1 MNSSMTVLLLKM
13 YVKLAKVLFVL
24 LIMHSCTTGMRFCVT
39 LDAIAHGASS
49 FEVGSM
55 LASVALFPAF
65 FAITAGRW
73 LDRSGPRPSL
83 ALAICCASAAGA
95 VTLLLPTQTAG
106 LWPLFAACL
115 LVGTAFLLT
124 NTVVQRLTGDV
135 STKETRAM
143 AFTILSVVTASSGLL
158 TPIISG
164 YLVEHF
170 GFSSFYRWVT
180 FSPIAVG
187 LLCLLPFMR
196 QVLPRKVQAGTRR
209 GQAEVGRGKTIDFF
223 KHPAMRAVLGCSV
236 VVSVAWEVGNLL
248 IPVYCA
254 SVKLSPSDIGW
265 VLGSFSAAS
274 FAVRLL
280 MPWLMRHMREW
291 SMIGLTLLISA
302 CAFLLF
308 PCFEN
313 AYALMACSFLLGLG
327 LGASLPNMMSLV
339 YRLAPQ
345 GRVGEAIGL
354 RLMMI
359 NSSKATFPIAMG
371 ALGTVIGIGATLW
384 GLALFVFSGFIFA
397 LRSRDVVFKATADRN
412 DG

>member
-1 MNSSMTVLLLKM
+1 
-13 YVKLAKVLFVL
+13 
-24 LIMHSCTTGMRFCVT
+24 
-39 LDAIAHGASS
+39 
-49 FEVGSM
+49 M
-55 LASVALFPAF
+55 LASVALFPAL
-65 FAITAGRW
+65 FAISAGRW

-83 ALAICCASAAGA
+83 ALAICCASAAGCL
-95 VTLLLPTQTAG
+95 TLLLPTRTTG

-115 LVGTAFLLT
+115 FVGTAFLLT

-135 STKETRAM
+135 STNETRAV
-143 AFTILSVVTASSGLL
+143 AFTLLSVVTASSGLV

-170 GFSSFYRWVT
+170 GFSSFYRWVA
-180 FSPIAVG
+180 FSPVAVG

-196 QVLPRKVQAGTRR
+196 QVLPHKVQSKSHSGQSDDKRGGTL
-209 GQAEVGRGKTIDFF
+209 DFF
-223 KHPAMRAVLGCSV
+223 KDPAMRAVLGCSV

-254 SVKLSPSDIGW
+254 SVNLSPSDIGW

-274 FAVRLL
+274 FAVRLM

-291 SMIGLTLLISA
+291 SMIGLTLLIAA
-302 CAFLLF
+302 CAFMLF
-308 PCFEN
+308 PLFEN
-313 AYALMACSFLLGLG
+313 AYVLMACSFLLGLG

-359 NSSKATFPIAMG
+359 NSSKAIFPIAMG

-384 GLALFVFSGFIFA
+384 GLSLFVLSGFIFA
-397 LRSRDVVFKATADRN
+397 LRSRGAVLRATKDQYR
-412 DG
+412 D